1 MPLYIVR
8 WQHEPMGT
16 RQKKFRDLKWCVWA
30 RSWQNVG
37 FWWLAFAV
45 NLVEYKGS
53 PLLTLPEWPGT
64 KDRTVERCKIEM
76 NTTGV
81 RKGNRI
87 KSTKFSSKDILL
99 FSSIDAYV
107 KCQQRGV
114 IQQLIGVDSET
125 HQTEQGK
132 PAEEGGWRILG
143 FEGIKD
149 NRRLIQPKETNK

>member
-1 MPLYIVR
+1 MPFYIIR
-8 WQHEPMGT
+8 WQHEPMWT

-30 RSWQNVG
+30 SSWQDVEY
-37 FWWLAFAV
+37 WWLAFAV
-45 NLVEYKGS
+45 YLVESKGS
-53 PLLTLPEWPGT
+53 PHLTLPEWPGT

-87 KSTKFSSKDILL
+87 SSMQIFSKNILL
-99 FSSIDAYV
+99 FSLIGAYL
-107 KCQQRGV
+107 KCHQRGV

-132 PAEEGGWRILG
+132 PAEEGGMKASRIWM
-143 FEGIKD
+143 D
-149 NRRLIQPKETNK
+149 